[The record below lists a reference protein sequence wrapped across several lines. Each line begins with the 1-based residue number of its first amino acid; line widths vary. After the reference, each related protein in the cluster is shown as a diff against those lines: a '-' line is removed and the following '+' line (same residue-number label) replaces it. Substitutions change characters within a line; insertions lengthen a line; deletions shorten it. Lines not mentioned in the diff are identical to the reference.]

1 MDVIYK
7 ACSEVSDT
15 AQSLLPFLVQ
25 QGFFPLISEAQQ
37 WGFAGAPERAADN
50 SLCLEQSLSKPKVS
64 SLLLFIGTS

>member
-37 WGFAGAPERAADN
+37 
-50 SLCLEQSLSKPKVS
+50 
-64 SLLLFIGTS
+64 